1 MQQAILQAK
10 KAKNEIPVGAVIM
23 KDGEIIS
30 CAYNQKE
37 QLNSVIAH
45 AEIIAIKK
53 AAEKLGRWRLNDCIM
68 YVTLEPCPMCA
79 WAIID
84 SRIKAVYFGAYDMN
98 YGAFGSVIDLR
109 KIANSKLKVY
119 GGINEDECRKILD
132 DYFSKIREK

>member
-10 KAKNEIPVGAVIM
+10 K
-23 KDGEIIS
+23 
-30 CAYNQKE
+30 AYNQKE